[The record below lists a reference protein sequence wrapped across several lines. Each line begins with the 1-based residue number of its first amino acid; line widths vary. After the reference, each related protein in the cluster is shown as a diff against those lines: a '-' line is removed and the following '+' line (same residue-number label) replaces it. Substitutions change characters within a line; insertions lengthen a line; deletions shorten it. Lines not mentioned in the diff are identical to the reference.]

1 MESGLLII
9 LFTMPLYLLLLI
21 GAMALLL
28 VAFIV
33 VVVIM
38 ARNDAKELERDL
50 EEAEHIGDKCF

>member
-1 MESGLLII
+1 M
-9 LFTMPLYLLLLI
+9 FTMPLYLLLLI

-50 EEAEHIGDKCF
+50 EEAEHIDDKCF

>member
-1 MESGLLII
+1 MKRKPRQQI
-9 LFTMPLYLLLLI
+9 LYEIALGGI
-21 GAMALLL
+21 SAAMALLL

-50 EEAEHIGDKCF
+50 EEAEHIDDKCF